1 MIRQLPRKTARG
13 PKISGLDQDLEKAE
27 RVLDPEVRAHEAA
40 SIERL
45 SSRDSTKMAT
55 DSLMMKSGTQCELSL
70 DRDVEDP
77 EDNGKR
83 VPAEHA
89 QIAEEAE
96 AEEIGPR
103 PSNTISK

>member
-1 MIRQLPRKTARG
+1 MDCSRSWSSDEEFILSD
-13 PKISGLDQDLEKAE
+13 IEDEDLDSETKDPDTK
-27 RVLDPEVRAHEAA
+27 DPEH
-40 SIERL
+40 
-45 SSRDSTKMAT
+45 
-55 DSLMMKSGTQCELSL
+55 
-70 DRDVEDP
+70 EDP